1 MQRYPRRNLI
11 SKGAL
16 QKMWPK
22 GGNLIKRL
30 QLGKARLGRRQLW
43 KQTVCRFSQNLIFT
57 KTLHCKSRSIMVPH
71 SKDNIIL
78 STTIE
83 DRTIH
88 QKNLNAMNDPGWG
101 VGAGLGCHHPPA
113 PGHSGFSSETQ
124 LKKYKNCQGT
134 DRDWLKSTLSEVFFD
149 YLGQLLLG
157 WLTINTRQ
165 KNSTLLDQWN

>member
-101 VGAGLGCHHPPA
+101 VGAGLGCHQP
-113 PGHSGFSSETQ
+113 HSRLQPRDTVASLQKHSW
-124 LKKYKNCQGT
+124 KNTKICQGT
-134 DRDWLKSTLSEVFFD
+134 DRDWLKSTLSEFFLIIWVNC
-149 YLGQLLLG
+149 YLDGL
-157 WLTINTRQ
+157 R
-165 KNSTLLDQWN
+165 